1 MIENIA
7 QGAGIPLMVVGMS
20 VVFSALV
27 ILMFMMMGLK
37 RALNYLHCRIV
48 QRRDAKLGI
57 PAESCENP
65 EEVSG
70 VLIAALALTLI
81 LEEEEAHDEESLV
94 LTLNSIP
101 KPYNNWWMK
110 NLQETW
116 HKKSPG
122 YREIP
127 HEANFDI

>member
-1 MIENIA
+1 MENIA
-7 QGAGIPLMVVGMS
+7 QGAGFPLMMVGMS

-37 RALNYLHCRIV
+37 RALNYLHCRIL
-48 QRRDAKLGI
+48 QRRGKKLGE
-57 PAESCENP
+57 PAESCTNP
-65 EEVSG
+65 DEVAG

-81 LEEEEAHDEESLV
+81 LEDEEAHDEESLV

-110 NLQETW
+110 NVHETW
-116 HKKSPG
+116 HKKSSG

-127 HEANFDI
+127 HESNFDI